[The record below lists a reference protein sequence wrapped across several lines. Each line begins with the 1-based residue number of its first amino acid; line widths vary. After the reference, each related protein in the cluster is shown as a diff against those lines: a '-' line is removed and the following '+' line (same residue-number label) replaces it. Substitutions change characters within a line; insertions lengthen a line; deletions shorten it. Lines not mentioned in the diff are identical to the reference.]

1 MASGSFIGST
11 AANLGTERR
20 ERERVCVCGRRERE
34 RERRVREKQT
44 NQKRDLERV

>member
-34 RERRVREKQT
+34 REKQT

>member
-20 ERERVCVCGRRERE
+20 ERESVCVWKKRERE
-34 RERRVREKQT
+34 RNKQT
-44 NQKRDLERV
+44 RKGI

>member
-20 ERERVCVCGRRERE
+20 ERESVCVEEERE
-34 RERRVREKQT
+34 REKQT

>member
-20 ERERVCVCGRRERE
+20 ERECVCVCKKRERE
-34 RERRVREKQT
+34 RERNKQT
-44 NQKRDLERV
+44 RKGI

>member
-20 ERERVCVCGRRERE
+20 ERERECVCKKRERE
-34 RERRVREKQT
+34 RNKQT
-44 NQKRDLERV
+44 RKGIERECEI

>member
-20 ERERVCVCGRRERE
+20 ERERVRVCVEEERE
-34 RERRVREKQT
+34 REKQT

>member
-20 ERERVCVCGRRERE
+20 ERERVCVCKKRERE
-34 RERRVREKQT
+34 RNKQT
-44 NQKRDLERV
+44 RKGI